1 MAAPLRSTLRQG
13 VLLAQ
18 LSLGLTLAVAH
29 ATAAQSANRSEPARP
44 APSIPLQFEEA
55 RVYVPVRVPLGAS
68 GVADRWFILD
78 TGAQP
83 TLLDVALADSMK
95 VRVTSAGMTTGAG
108 RGSTRVG
115 NAGPLTLDVS
125 GIPLGPIT
133 VRVAPLD
140 SLLGATSGRGIP
152 GVVGSRFFREH
163 VVTLDF
169 DSLVMHASDPST
181 FSPPRD
187 AIVVPLDVEGDIP
200 YARGWLTTPDG
211 RRVRMRLLVDL
222 GAKSTLLLTEP
233 FVHAQRLDSAFPTR
247 VENPLGAGMGG
258 PTRYAFALA
267 PLLEVATSQTPLRL
281 PEALV
286 GLSVGGT
293 LRSAQYDGLLGA
305 DFLARY
311 RVTFD
316 YARRVM
322 YLQPRVRTLPRAEL
336 DMSGLYLVSDR
347 AARRIIVEE
356 VRLRSPAQA
365 AGVRAGDVLV
375 ALDGRPVRELSLAEV
390 RSVLRSQDGRVVRL
404 VFMRGNGAREVALT
418 LRRVI

>member
-1 MAAPLRSTLRQG
+1 MSRSAGRSSSSL
-13 VLLAQ
+13 LLA
-18 LSLGLTLAVAH
+18 L
-29 ATAAQSANRSEPARP
+29 ATAAMCAMLPRLAEAQQPA
-44 APSIPLQFEEA
+44 AAAATAVPLQLEDA
-55 RVYVPVRVPLGAS
+55 RVYVPVRVPIGAR
-68 GVADRWFILD
+68 GGAERWFIFD

-83 TLLDVALADSMK
+83 TLLDGALADSMG
-95 VRVTSAGMTTGAG
+95 VQVTSAGLTTGAG

-125 GIPLGPIT
+125 GVPLGPIT

-163 VVTLDF
+163 LVELDF
-169 DSLVMHASDPST
+169 DSLVMHASDPRT
-181 FSPPRD
+181 LSPPRD
-187 AIVVPLDVEGDIP
+187 AIAVPLDIEGDIP

-211 RRVRMRLLVDL
+211 RRIPMRLLVDL
-222 GAKSTLLLTEP
+222 GAKSTLLITEP
-233 FVHAQRLDSAFPTR
+233 FIHAQRLDNAFPSR

-258 PTRYAFALA
+258 PTRYAFARA
-267 PLLEVATSQTPLRL
+267 PALEIATSSAPLRL
-281 PEALV
+281 AEALV

-293 LRSAQYDGLLGA
+293 LRSAQYDALLGA
-305 DFLARY
+305 DFLTRY

-322 YLQPRVRTLPRAEL
+322 YLRPRPRTLPRAEL
-336 DMSGLYLVSDR
+336 DMSGMYLMSDR

-356 VRLRSPAQA
+356 VRPRSPAHA
-365 AGVRAGDVLV
+365 AGVRPGDVLV
-375 ALDGRPVRELSLAEV
+375 GLDGRLVGEMSLAAV
-390 RSVLRSQDGRVVRL
+390 RGVLRSQDGRVVRL
-404 VFMRGNGAREVALT
+404 VLARGGVTRDVMLT